1 MKNSILFI
9 LILSGL
15 SLVASAFASD
25 DFESWKKKQQK
36 DYKSF
41 LEERD
46 KEFHS
51 FLKQKWKD
59 FEVEEGQKEDAA
71 PKPSKPPVAEKK
83 EPEKE
88 NPVKPDVVKK
98 VEKEKPEQDQ
108 IPDVKKTEPKKKFK
122 LNFYGSLYELPYIEK
137 LNTLGRVNAD
147 KDSIAE
153 FFAEFASID
162 TKSLINSFKY
172 YKSEKKLNDWAYF
185 LLIKKFADKNL
196 KDENAASLLAWGL
209 MLKSGYD
216 VRAGYSNDKIRLLF
230 ASESSLFSI
239 PFFTLDSKKY
249 YLFNDDSNSVRSYD
263 AKYEGADKKLK
274 AFFTSRPLFFTG
286 KAGTKKLEF
295 EYKNK
300 KYSLTAYYDPY
311 LISFMQTLPQFSLEK
326 YFMGDPDDL
335 ISYYLTN
342 ELKDKMKGFSNT
354 EKVNFLLSF
363 VQKAFPYKTD
373 EEQFNYEKYFYP
385 EEMIYYPYS
394 DCEDRSAFLAALV
407 KKTTGFDVAV
417 LDYPGHVAVA
427 VNIPGSTAKGDYI
440 KIEGKRYHIADPT
453 YINAEAGML
462 MPEYKNKKPDIFLF

>member
-1 MKNSILFI
+1 MKNSTL
-9 LILSGL
+9 LMSVLLALSIA
-15 SLVASAFASD
+15 ASGFASD
-25 DFESWKKKQQK
+25 DFQSWVKQQQK
-36 DYKSF
+36 DYTSF

-59 FEVEEGQKEDAA
+59 FDVDKGQEEDTA
-71 PKPSKPPVAEKK
+71 PKPVQAPVADKK
-83 EPEKE
+83 EPEKQ
-88 NPVKPDVVKK
+88 NPVQSDIVTK
-98 VEKEKPEQDQ
+98 VEKEKPEKDY
-108 IPDVKKTEPKKKFK
+108 IPDVKKKEPKKKFK
-122 LNFYGSLYELPYIEK
+122 LNFYGSVYELPYIEE
-137 LNTLGRVNAD
+137 LNSLGRVNAD
-147 KDSIAE
+147 KDSIAD
-153 FFAEFASID
+153 FFADFASVD
-162 TKSLINSFKY
+162 TKPLINSFKY
-172 YKSEKKLNDWAYF
+172 HKSEKNLNDWAYF
-185 LLIKKFADKNL
+185 LLVKEYADKTL
-196 KDENAASLLAWGL
+196 KDENAASLLTWAL

-216 VRAGYSNDKIRLLF
+216 VRAGYSSNKIRLLF
-230 ASESSLFSI
+230 ASESRLYSI

-249 YLFNDDSNSVRSYD
+249 YLFNDDSKSVKSYD

-274 AFFTSRPLFFTG
+274 AFFTSRPSFFTG

-295 EYKNK
+295 EHNNK
-300 KYSLTAYYDPY
+300 KYSITAYYDPY

-326 YFMGDPDDL
+326 YFMGNPDDL
-335 ISYYLTN
+335 ISYYLAN

-373 EEQFNYEKYFYP
+373 DEQFNYEKYFYP

-427 VNIPGSTAKGDYI
+427 VNIPESKAKGDYI
-440 KIEGKRYHIADPT
+440 RIEGKRYHIADPT